1 MFLFLED
8 TCKRLNAP
16 VSATYLQ
23 TKGREKGKGKEE
35 GGVGGGRGRERAK
48 VTKC

>member
-23 TKGREKGKGKEE
+23 TKGREKGKEE